1 MNPMQIIRVV
11 DSHTEGEPTR
21 VVVDGAP
28 SLRGDDVRQKRD
40 WLKANHDWLRTA
52 CLNEPRGN
60 EAMVGA
66 LLCDS
71 NLDDCVAGVIFFNN
85 VGYLNSCIHGTI
97 GLAQTL
103 AHLGKI
109 GVGDHGIE
117 TPVGRVTATVHGD
130 GTISVRNVRSYR
142 FATDINVVVPGFG
155 HVHGDVAWGGN
166 WFFLVRSSVPFPVQ
180 IENIAQLSAF
190 TLAIRTALTAQA
202 IRGEDDGEIDHI
214 EIADDAAGLAH
225 ADSKNFVL
233 CPGNA
238 YDRSPCGTGTSAKL
252 ACLFAD
258 GKLSPGQ
265 TWRQAGILETVF
277 LGTIE
282 TASLGGVVPT
292 IAGRAFINGETNL
305 IIDPLDPFR
314 FGIPSH
320 STVNSSSIKC

>member
-1 MNPMQIIRVV
+1 MNDWQIIRVI

-21 VVVDGAP
+21 VVVDGGP
-28 SLRGDDVRQKRD
+28 SLLGDTVRQQRD

-52 CLNEPRGN
+52 CLNEPRGH

-66 LLCDS
+66 MLCEPS
-71 NLDDCVAGVIFFNN
+71 LDDCVAGVIFFNN
-85 VGYLNSCIHGTI
+85 VGYLNGCIHGTI
-97 GLAQTL
+97 GVARTL
-103 AHLGKI
+103 VHLGRI
-109 GVGDHGIE
+109 GVGEHGIE

-142 FATDINVVVPGFG
+142 SATDVCVDVPNYG
-155 HVHGDVAWGGN
+155 HVHGDIAWGGN
-166 WFFLVRSSVPFPVQ
+166 WFYLVREPVPFPVQ
-180 IENIAQLSAF
+180 IENIDQLTAF
-190 TLAIRTALTAQA
+190 TLAVRTALIDQS
-202 IRGEDDGEIDHI
+202 ICGEDGGEIDHI
-214 EIADDAAGLAH
+214 EIADDSAGLAN

-258 GKLSPGQ
+258 GKLIPGQ

-277 LGTIE
+277 VGTIE

-292 IAGRAFINGETNL
+292 VAGRAFINGEMNL
-305 IIDPLDPFR
+305 IINPLDPFR

-320 STVNSSSIKC
+320 STENSSSIKC